1 MQRVHYRLLANNL
14 LTDIE
19 QAVHKILNEERGA
32 VQSPNSTPI
41 ARGAGI

>member
-1 MQRVHYRLLANNL
+1 MQKVHYRPLPNL

-19 QAVHKILNEERGA
+19 QAVHKIFNEERGA
-32 VQSPNSTPI
+32 VQSPNSAPI